1 MWFLWPYVF
10 YLDDQ
15 NISSALDRLAQ
26 PAAPLPSLSSI
37 IPQSRSRSRSR
48 SQSAYQDQLISEEVL
63 IKILQYIFPDSAP
76 TPVEQVIN
84 YFWKFIVLLN
94 ISLKIIFVTMADSV
108 FECMWQFKIL
118 CPLLKMPWLNLYIVN
133 LTFNFF

>member
-1 MWFLWPYVF
+1 MGSYIF

-84 YFWKFIVLLN
+84 YFLKFIGISVSVCKGYGCYQNVTKYFSQNSCLLQ
-94 ISLKIIFVTMADSV
+94 
-108 FECMWQFKIL
+108 WQRMF
-118 CPLLKMPWLNLYIVN
+118 LNACGN
-133 LTFNFF
+133 